1 MKVSCL
7 LKHPVRAAIIIAIY
21 YRKLNWMSD
30 EKYIK
35 LMWKAKMDYPL
46 NLENPRTF
54 NEKLQWIKLNYHDD
68 LMTTCVDKYTVR
80 DYVEQ
85 CGLGKILNEL
95 YAVYDRPEEIDFSKL
110 PDTCF
115 LKCTNGCDGN
125 FLFDRGNGVNTKLF
139 NKRFNRILNDNL
151 YYYGREWPYKN
162 VQPKI
167 IVEKVLR
174 DKNGKLPIDYKFFCF
189 NGKAEFV
196 FINKDVCD
204 ENGVHRKDDIWDVFD
219 LELNPLDFTI
229 GDCFDNSDD
238 YFRVNKP
245 ENWEKMI
252 EYAEIL
258 SKPFPHARI
267 DFYNIDGKIIFG
279 EITFFHCSGFSE
291 IKPIEWDYKLGEL
304 INLNNL

>member
-110 PDTCF
+110 PDT
-115 LKCTNGCDGN
+115 
-125 FLFDRGNGVNTKLF
+125 
-139 NKRFNRILNDNL
+139 
-151 YYYGREWPYKN
+151 
-162 VQPKI
+162 
-167 IVEKVLR
+167 
-174 DKNGKLPIDYKFFCF
+174 
-189 NGKAEFV
+189 
-196 FINKDVCD
+196 
-204 ENGVHRKDDIWDVFD
+204 
-219 LELNPLDFTI
+219 
-229 GDCFDNSDD
+229 
-238 YFRVNKP
+238 
-245 ENWEKMI
+245 
-252 EYAEIL
+252 
-258 SKPFPHARI
+258 
-267 DFYNIDGKIIFG
+267 
-279 EITFFHCSGFSE
+279 
-291 IKPIEWDYKLGEL
+291 
-304 INLNNL
+304 